1 MENQIEINL
10 QRQYNGFLRTA
21 VLFDKTF
28 ETLDFFALN
37 KSLLHNSL
45 LPEDFYIPSN
55 IRLGQR
61 MEFFMEAALKA
72 SNFDIL
78 AKNLQIIHQKETLG
92 EIDFILKNRANNSIF
107 QLEMVYKFYLFDP
120 EVKGEWTEQWIGAN
134 RRDSL
139 HLKLKKLK
147 EKQLPLLY
155 ASETAD
161 YLKKIGL
168 KVNEISQKVCFF
180 GQLFLP
186 YIPEFALNDKL
197 NPTSLAGY
205 WLNKRQLET
214 FKPKI
219 QKLLIPAKNDWVATP
234 NRDNENWKS
243 FDGQMSIV
251 AALTENKQSTLLW
264 ILDSQDE
271 LRRFFLV
278 WWPN

>member
-1 MENQIEINL
+1 MGNKIEINL
-10 QRQYNGFLRTA
+10 KRQYIGFLKTA

-37 KSLLHNSL
+37 KSLLNNPS

-61 MEFFMEAALKA
+61 MEFFMEAALKT

-78 AKNLQIIHQKETLG
+78 AKKLQIIHQKETLG

-161 YLKKIGL
+161 YLKKIGI
-168 KVNEISQKVCFF
+168 KVDEIGQKVCFF

-186 YIPEFALNDKL
+186 YEKKFSLNDRL
-197 NPTSLAGY
+197 NPASLAGY
-205 WLNKRQLET
+205 WLNKRQLKT
-214 FKPKI
+214 FKPQV
-219 QKLLIPAKNDWVATP
+219 QKLLIPTKNDWVTTP
-234 NRDNENWKS
+234 NRDNENWRS
-243 FDGQMSIV
+243 FDAQMPTITN
-251 AALTENKQSTLLW
+251 LIENKQSTLLW
-264 ILDSQDE
+264 ILDSEDE
-271 LRRFFLV
+271 LQRFFLV
-278 WWPN
+278 WWSN